1 MAQETG
7 TQILSRARV
16 IAQDN
21 DTNTSNYAVSDAD
34 ALVLLNDVLY
44 AMSNNA
50 RAKPKW
56 IAATTSGLTFA
67 AGDTSALVALSSSEM
82 NEIESFHPS
91 GSSSLTYPI
100 TPALTR
106 VSVQTILEMF
116 NYDGDHALA
125 QGASEWTHV
134 AAEPNQADTAASGAD
149 KWRVWAYP
157 VINRTRYLTMRVPVA
172 IQITGLGQFP
182 DTGHYDSRV
191 ASSLLAYEIAKLK
204 KETSQ
209 AFLDNILRRVPKE
222 VLDVVYGG
230 AILGSQLQDR
240 VAQVLD

>member
-7 TQILSRARV
+7 TQILSRAR
-16 IAQDN
+16 IKCQDN
-21 DTNTSNYAVSDAD
+21 DTTTANYAVSAAD

-44 AMSNNA
+44 ALSNNA
-50 RAKPKW
+50 RVKPKW
-56 IAATTSGLTFA
+56 IAATTSGLTFN
-67 AGDTSALVALSSSEM
+67 AGDSSALANLSSQEM

-91 GSSSLTYPI
+91 NSSSLTYPI
-100 TPALTR
+100 APALTR
-106 VSVQTILEMF
+106 VSVQQILDMLA
-116 NYDGDHALA
+116 YDGDHALA

-172 IQITGLGQFP
+172 VQIVNIGDYP
-182 DTGHYDSRV
+182 DLGHYDSRV
-191 ASSLLAYEIAKLK
+191 VSSLLAYEMAKLK

-209 AFLDNILRRVPKE
+209 AFLDNILRGVPKE

-230 AILGSQLQDR
+230 AVLGSQLQSGI
-240 VAQVLD
+240 AQVMD

>member
-7 TQILSRARV
+7 TQILARARI

-21 DTNTSNYAVSDAD
+21 DTVNSNYAVSAAD

-44 AMSNNA
+44 ALSNNA
-50 RAKPKW
+50 RSKPKW
-56 IAATTSGLTFA
+56 IAATTSGASFN
-67 AGDTSALVALSSSEM
+67 AGDSSVLVNLSSQEM

-100 TPALTR
+100 SPALRR
-106 VSVQTILEMF
+106 VSVQQILEMF

-134 AAEPNQADTAASGAD
+134 AAESPQSDTAASGAD

-172 IQITGLGQFP
+172 VQITNIGDYP
-182 DTGHYDSRV
+182 DLGHYDSRV
-191 ASSLLAYEIAKLK
+191 VSSLLAYEIAKLK

-222 VLDVVYGG
+222 VLDVAYGG
-230 AILGSQLQDR
+230 AITSSQLQDN
-240 VAQVLD
+240 VTQVMD

>member
-7 TQILSRARV
+7 TQILARARV

-21 DTNTSNYAVSDAD
+21 DGSGNYAVSAAD

-44 AMSNNA
+44 ALSNNA
-50 RAKPKW
+50 RVKPKW
-56 IAATTSGLTFA
+56 IAATTSGLTFN
-67 AGDTSALVALSSSEM
+67 AGDSSALAALSATEM

-91 GSSSLTYPI
+91 NSSSLTYPI
-100 TPALTR
+100 SPALTR
-106 VSVQTILEMF
+106 VSVQTILEML

-134 AAEPNQADTAASGAD
+134 AAESPQSDTAASGAD

-172 IQITGLGQFP
+172 VQITAIGDYP
-182 DTGHYDSRV
+182 DLGHYDSRV
-191 ASSLLAYEIAKLK
+191 VSSLLAYEIAKLK
-204 KETSQ
+204 KETSGD
-209 AFLDNILRRVPKE
+209 FLNNILRRVPKE
-222 VLDVVYGG
+222 ILDVVYGG

>member
-7 TQILSRARV
+7 TQILLRARI

-21 DTNTSNYAVSDAD
+21 DTVNSNYAVNAAD

-44 AMSNNA
+44 ALSNNA
-50 RAKPKW
+50 RVKPKW
-56 IAATTSGLTFA
+56 IAATTSGASFN
-67 AGDTSALVALSSSEM
+67 AGDSSALVNLSSVEM

-91 GSSSLTYPI
+91 NSPSLTYPI
-100 TPALTR
+100 SPALQR
-106 VSVQTILEMF
+106 VSVQQILEML

-134 AAEPNQADTAASGAD
+134 AAESPQSDTAATGAD

-172 IQITGLGQFP
+172 VQITAIGDYP
-182 DTGHYDSRV
+182 DLGHYDSRV
-191 ASSLLAYEIAKLK
+191 VSSLLAYEIAKLK

-230 AILGSQLQDR
+230 AVLGSQLQDR